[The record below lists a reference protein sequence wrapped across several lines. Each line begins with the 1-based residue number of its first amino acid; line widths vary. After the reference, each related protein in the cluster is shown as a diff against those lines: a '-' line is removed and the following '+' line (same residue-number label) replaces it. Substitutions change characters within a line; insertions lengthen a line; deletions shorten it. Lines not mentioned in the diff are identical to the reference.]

1 MQNHYS
7 KLQMSVQPIG
17 PVEGGSPGTY
27 KIPVQ
32 KIDYVSA
39 AWGGVCVQGE
49 WISATM
55 RQSMT
60 PRIYH
65 KRYSHTIQSRGLR
78 FFFFFNRLLDS
89 ESGSFL
95 ARQPPGRPDI
105 QQKNSR
111 LVQKGFLYKGS
122 PFVLL
127 KWDFF
132 FLISKNVRVPSF
144 EAKQ

>member
-1 MQNHYS
+1 
-7 KLQMSVQPIG
+7 MSVQPIG

-78 FFFFFNRLLDS
+78 
-89 ESGSFL
+89 
-95 ARQPPGRPDI
+95 I
-105 QQKNSR
+105 
-111 LVQKGFLYKGS
+111 
-122 PFVLL
+122 
-127 KWDFF
+127 FF
-132 FLISKNVRVPSF
+132 FLTDFWTQKVVLSWPGSPLEGQISNKRTAGLYRKVFFTKVHRSSY
-144 EAKQ
+144 